1 MRNLFFGLVLVNL
14 AFAAWTAW
22 YAEPPPAGST
32 PREAGLPIRLVGE
45 AAPDSGEADAAP
57 VALVA
62 DGAAAA
68 ASGIASGGLSGLAG
82 ALLPGDADAGEPDAD
97 AVIVVEPEASPAPAV
112 AAAAANVGS
121 ATAVPESDAG
131 ASLAAA
137 DPPAPAGGAGT
148 AADRCISVGPFPAAE
163 RADAASAALDSA
175 GFAHALRSGDGE
187 IWVGFWVH
195 IDAIPTRDEA
205 SAMLARLRENG
216 LEDAYLIP
224 GEEDGDIISLG
235 VFNDMTRAGRLEE
248 QVRDIGL
255 VPLIV
260 ERTRT
265 GLVHW
270 LDVTVPGG
278 RDLDL
283 AALGIRQARIEQV
296 PCPDAG

>member
-68 ASGIASGGLSGLAG
+68 ASGIASGGPSGLAG

-112 AAAAANVGS
+112 
-121 ATAVPESDAG
+121 
-131 ASLAAA
+131 
-137 DPPAPAGGAGT
+137 AGT